1 MCSNVTK
8 YSTVYRNVTNEQQLN
23 ILLGISYRRVFCR
36 VIAPCAIN
44 ARLCRNQ
51 LIIISNMQNNEPVS
65 SHCSFR
71 YIDMRMKIDK
81 FKN

>member
-23 ILLGISYRRVFCR
+23 ILLSISYRRVFCS

-51 LIIISNMQNNEPVS
+51 LIIISNMQNNETYELPLQFQI
-65 SHCSFR
+65 HR
-71 YIDMRMKIDK
+71 YE
-81 FKN
+81 NEN